1 MNYNN
6 DLKVVWI
13 TPMRTGTRSS
23 GVIMSKLNFKN
34 DIDKVQYG
42 GVVHGIG
49 IPEGKDDY
57 KLIVNIRNPYSR
69 MVSLYYLYLDN
80 SKQFNQSFGRWVKS
94 SLSFLDYNENFFIAD
109 SLKKLSKVPDLYV
122 RMENFENDINCLWF
136 VKENFDFLEQT
147 LKNSIE
153 KNCYNLGEFQFNVNG
168 FIKKESW
175 KEYYN
180 EEISEFVYKKMKNEF
195 DFFNYDKNSWK

>member
-1 MNYNN
+1 MNYN
-6 DLKVVWI
+6 DELKVVWI
-13 TPMRTGTRSS
+13 TPTRTGTRSS
-23 GVIMSKLNFKN
+23 GAIMSKLDFKSEN
-34 DIDKVQYG
+34 NNIRQKET
-42 GVVHGIG
+42 VHGIG
-49 IPEGKDDY
+49 IPEGKEDY

-69 MVSLYYLYLDN
+69 MVSLYYLYMNN
-80 SKQFNQSFGRWVKS
+80 SKQFNQSFDRWVKS
-94 SLSFLDYNENFFIAD
+94 NLSFSDYNKSFFILD
-109 SLKKLSKVPDLYV
+109 SLKKLSKLPDLYV
-122 RMENFENDINCLWF
+122 RMENFKNDINSLWF

-147 LKNSIE
+147 LKNNIE
-153 KNCYNLGEFQFNVNG
+153 NNLYDSDEFQSNG

>member
-1 MNYNN
+1 MNYND

-23 GVIMSKLNFKN
+23 GAIMSKLDFKSEN
-34 DIDKVQYG
+34 NNIHQKEI
-42 GVVHGIG
+42 VHGIG

-94 SLSFLDYNENFFIAD
+94 NLSFSDYNKNLFIFE
-109 SLKKLSKVPDLYV
+109 SLKKLPKLPDLYV
-122 RMENFENDINCLWF
+122 RMENFKNDINSLWF

-147 LKNSIE
+147 LKHNIE
-153 KNCYNLGEFQFNVNG
+153 NNLYDSDEFHSKG
-168 FIKKESW
+168 FKKKESW

-195 DFFNYDKNSWK
+195 DFFNYNKNSWK

>member
-1 MNYNN
+1 MNYND

-23 GVIMSKLNFKN
+23 GAIMSKLNFKSEN
-34 DIDKVQYG
+34 NNIHQKET
-42 GVVHGIG
+42 VHGIG
-49 IPEGKDDY
+49 IPEGKEDY

-69 MVSLYYLYLDN
+69 MVSLYYLHMHN
-80 SKQFNQSFGRWVKS
+80 SKQFNQVFDRWVKS
-94 SLSFLDYNENFFIAD
+94 NLSFSDYNKSFFILE
-109 SLKKLSKVPDLYV
+109 SLKQLPKLPDFYI
-122 RMENFENDINCLWF
+122 RMENFEDDIKSLWF

-147 LKNSIE
+147 LKHNVE
-153 KNCYNLGEFQFNVNG
+153 NNCYDLDEFQFNG

>member
-1 MNYNN
+1 MNYN
-6 DLKVVWI
+6 DELKVVWI

-23 GVIMSKLNFKN
+23 GAIMSKLNFKSEN
-34 DIDKVQYG
+34 NNTPQKET
-42 GVVHGIG
+42 VHGIG
-49 IPEGKDDY
+49 IPEGKEDY

-69 MVSLYYLYLDN
+69 MVSLYYLYLHN
-80 SKQFNQSFGRWVKS
+80 SNQFNQSFDRWVKS
-94 SLSFLDYNENFFIAD
+94 NLSFSDYNKNFFILE
-109 SLKKLSKVPDLYV
+109 SLKKLPKLPDLYV
-122 RMENFENDINCLWF
+122 RMENFKNDINSLWF
-136 VKENFDFLEQT
+136 VKQNFDFLEQT
-147 LKNSIE
+147 LKNNIE
-153 KNCYNLGEFQFNVNG
+153 NNLYDSDEFQSNG

>member
-1 MNYNN
+1 MNYND

-23 GVIMSKLNFKN
+23 GAIMSKLDFKSEN
-34 DIDKVQYG
+34 NNIHQKEI
-42 GVVHGIG
+42 VHGIG
-49 IPEGKDDY
+49 IPEGKEDY
-57 KLIVNIRNPYSR
+57 MLIVNIRNPYSR
-69 MVSLYYLYLDN
+69 MVSLYYLYLHN
-80 SKQFNQSFGRWVKS
+80 SKQFNQSFDRWVKS
-94 SLSFLDYNENFFIAD
+94 NLSFSDYNKSFFILD
-109 SLKKLSKVPDLYV
+109 SLKKLSKLPDLYV
-122 RMENFENDINCLWF
+122 RMENFKNDINSLWF

-147 LKNSIE
+147 LKNNIE
-153 KNCYNLGEFQFNVNG
+153 NNLYDSDEFQSNG